1 MFNFQAFVSTF
12 ILAGLFLMACL
23 SAHVS
28 VNHRWWP
35 FKVVALLASITFFSL
50 MVAHIVYLFAGV

>member
-12 ILAGLFLMACL
+12 ILTSLFLMAYL

-35 FKVVALLASITFFSL
+35 FKAVALLAALTFFSL
-50 MVAHIVYLFAGV
+50 MVAHIAYLFAGV